1 MKNLV
6 MKHTKDVIALGIVVL
21 IATIVGGYILSNQ
34 RFYLPNWVPVIGSD
48 FVDYYADFSTAQAVT
63 PGQGQTVIVAG
74 VTVGEIG
81 QVRLQDG
88 KAKVQMKIRRQYA
101 DIHED
106 AFALLRPKTGL
117 NDMTIQLNRGTPGS
131 PEIPEGGTVKVS
143 RTLPNVNPDE
153 FLAGLDTD
161 TRNYL
166 QLLLNG
172 GGQGLAGNSQ
182 ELSATLKRFNPTAQ
196 YLARIGRLMG
206 KREAYIRR
214 SITNLSILTQ
224 TLGER
229 DTELARFVR
238 SSNDVFADLSAEQ
251 ASLREAVRLLPGAL
265 QATDRAVVAN
275 DQLQSQLGP
284 ALGKLLPAA
293 RGTKAA
299 LVSLQDFT
307 EATTPV
313 LEDQLR
319 PFTQEAGPTVAT
331 LKPASADLAASAPQL
346 TTSFKTLNNLTNA
359 VAYNPPGDEEGYG
372 FWLGWA
378 GHLNSAIFSMQD
390 AMGPIRRG
398 LLFSSCDALAIYEGI
413 GIGNPFIGTQ
423 LDMLNAPKTSEVCGS
438 ASAAVA
444 SGRKI
449 ARQTLKRQEAF
460 SQAGQP
466 GPVQP
471 QGGPDGSS
479 TDSGEPVAGA
489 SGGAR

>member
-21 IATIVGGYILSNQ
+21 IAAIVGGYILSNQ

-81 QVRLQDG
+81 QVSLQDG

-172 GGQGLAGNSQ
+172 GGQGLAGNSK

-275 DQLQSQLGP
+275 DRLQSQLGP

-293 RGTKAA
+293 KGTKAA
-299 LVSLQDFT
+299 LVSLQGFA

-313 LEDQLR
+313 LRDQLR
-319 PFTQEAGPTVAT
+319 PFTREASPTVAT
-331 LKPASADLAASAPQL
+331 LKPASADLAASAPEL

-359 VAYNPPGDEEGYG
+359 VAYNPPGEDEGYG

-390 AMGPIRRG
+390 AVGPIRRG

-413 GIGNPFIGTQ
+413 GLGNPFIGTQ
-423 LDMLNAPKTSEVCGS
+423 LDMLNAPTTAEVCGT
-438 ASAAVA
+438 APAAVA

-460 SQAGQP
+460 RQSAQP

-471 QGGPDGSS
+471 KAGPVDGSP
-479 TDSGEPVAGA
+479 DSSEPVAGA

>member
-21 IATIVGGYILSNQ
+21 IAAIVGGYILSNQ

-81 QVRLQDG
+81 QVSLQDG

-238 SSNDVFADLSAEQ
+238 SSNDVFAAMSAEQ
-251 ASLREAVRLLPGAL
+251 ASIREAVRLLPGAL

-275 DQLQSQLGP
+275 DRLQSQLGP

-293 RGTKAA
+293 KGTKAA
-299 LVSLQDFT
+299 LVSLQDFA

-313 LEDQLR
+313 LRDQLR

-346 TTSFKTLNNLTNA
+346 TTSFASLNNLTNA
-359 VAYNPPGDEEGYG
+359 IAYNPPGEDEGYG
-372 FWLGWA
+372 FWLGWG
-378 GHLNSAIFSMQD
+378 GHLASAMFSAQD
-390 AMGPIRRG
+390 ANGPFRRG
-398 LLFSSCDALAIYEGI
+398 LLFSSCDALSVYESI
-413 GIGNPFIGTQ
+413 GIGNPTLGTQ
-423 LDMLNAPKTSEVCGS
+423 LELLNPPKVEEVCGG
-438 ASAAVA
+438 ATAAVA
-444 SGRKI
+444 KGRKI
-449 ARQTLKRQEAF
+449 ARGALRRQQA
-460 SQAGQP
+460 SQGALTGTGRSSDQRQAGP
-466 GPVQP
+466 LAPN
-471 QGGPDGSS
+471 
-479 TDSGEPVAGA
+479 ANGA
-489 SGGAR
+489 SDGEEGR

>member
-21 IATIVGGYILSNQ
+21 IAAIVGGYILSNQ

-81 QVRLQDG
+81 QVSLQDG

-131 PEIPEGGTVKVS
+131 PEIPEGGTVRVS

-196 YLARIGRLMG
+196 YLARVGRLMG

-251 ASLREAVRLLPGAL
+251 ASVREAVRLLPGAL

-275 DQLQSQLGP
+275 DRLQSQLGP

-293 RGTKAA
+293 NGTKAA
-299 LVSLQDFT
+299 LVSLQDFA

-313 LEDQLR
+313 LRDQLR

-331 LKPASADLAASAPQL
+331 LKPASADLAASAPKL

-359 VAYNPPGDEEGYG
+359 IAYNPPGDEEGYG

-413 GIGNPFIGTQ
+413 GLGNPFIGTQ
-423 LDMLNAPKTSEVCGS
+423 LDMLNAPTTAEVCGT
-438 ASAAVA
+438 APAAVA

-449 ARQTLKRQEAF
+449 ARQTLKRQEEFRQSA
-460 SQAGQP
+460 QP

-471 QGGPDGSS
+471 EPGPVDESPE
-479 TDSGEPVAGA
+479 SGEPVAGA

>member
-6 MKHTKDVIALGIVVL
+6 MKHTRDVIALGIVALIAVL
-21 IATIVGGYILSNQ
+21 IGGYILSNQ
-34 RFYLPNWVPVIGSD
+34 RFYLPNWVPIVGSD

-81 QVRLQDG
+81 EVSLVDG
-88 KAKVQMKIRRQYA
+88 RARVQMKIRRKYA
-101 DIHED
+101 DIRRD
-106 AFALLRPKTGL
+106 AYALLRPKTGL
-117 NDMTIQLNRGTPGS
+117 NDMTIQLNRGTPNA
-131 PEIPEGGTVKVS
+131 PEIPAGGTVRVS

-182 ELSATLKRFNPTAQ
+182 ELSATLKRFNPTSQ
-196 YLARIGRLMG
+196 YLARIGRLLG

-224 TLGER
+224 TLGQR

-238 SSNDVFADLSAEQ
+238 SSNDVFASFAAEQ
-251 ASLREAVRLLPGAL
+251 SSLREAVRLLPGAL
-265 QATDRAVVAN
+265 QATDRAVINN
-275 DQLQSQLGP
+275 DRLQTQLGP

-293 RGTKAA
+293 KGTAPA
-299 LVSLQDFT
+299 LESLQSFA

-313 LEDQLR
+313 LRDQLR

-331 LKPASADLAASAPQL
+331 LRPASADLAAAAPEL
-346 TTSFKTLNNLTNA
+346 TTAFGSLNNLTNA
-359 VAYNPPGDEEGYG
+359 IAYKPPGGDEGYG
-372 FWLGWA
+372 FYLGWG
-378 GHLNSAIFSMQD
+378 GHLSASIFSMQD

-398 LLFSSCDALAIYEGI
+398 MLLSSCDALAIYEGI
-413 GIGNPFIGTQ
+413 GLGNPFIGTQ

-438 ASAAVA
+438 SPAAVA

-449 ARQTLKRQEAF
+449 ARQTLKRQRESQGLSETPPAANSATANGEA
-460 SQAGQP
+460 P
-466 GPVQP
+466 
-471 QGGPDGSS
+471 
-479 TDSGEPVAGA
+479 
-489 SGGAR
+489 

>member
-1 MKNLV
+1 M
-6 MKHTKDVIALGIVVL
+6 
-21 IATIVGGYILSNQ
+21 
-34 RFYLPNWVPVIGSD
+34 
-48 FVDYYADFSTAQAVT
+48 
-63 PGQGQTVIVAG
+63 IVAG

-131 PEIPEGGTVKVS
+131 PEIPEGGTVRVS

-196 YLARIGRLMG
+196 YLARVGRLMG

-275 DQLQSQLGP
+275 DRLQSQLGP

-299 LVSLQDFT
+299 LVSLQDFA

-313 LEDQLR
+313 LRDQLR

-413 GIGNPFIGTQ
+413 GLGNPFIGTQ

-460 SQAGQP
+460 SKAGQP

-471 QGGPDGSS
+471 QGGPGGAS